1 MDPYIIMKNK
11 YSKSAYIFSTVIP
24 VLILYISLYFNGIYF
39 GSDKT
44 ILLYDMGAQY
54 APFLSFLSKIGNGF
68 NNLMYQ
74 SLSGMGGSFFGTWAY
89 YLADPL
95 SFIVLLF
102 DAYHLPDAVYL
113 IVLVK
118 IALCGL
124 TMSIYL
130 KKGYLHV
137 SDHFVVIISSVSYAL
152 MSYNMIYM
160 IMPMW
165 LDGVMMLPLVIL
177 GVDVIMEKKRSS
189 FFIVSFSLSLML
201 NYYTAYMIAFFG
213 VIYFLYR
220 VCSGKIDRKSVMN
233 SFFTLAVSSLL
244 SVMVSAWLW
253 LPVFIDFGRGKLAEG
268 NKQIDLF
275 IRNVWEVSKQLLPFS
290 YDGVNPSDAPAV
302 YCGILFSVLLVG
314 CLFSGKFN
322 VRKKIA
328 TACVLAF
335 YYFSFCI
342 GYLDVIWHGMKIPN
356 CLPARYSFTFSFFMI
371 IISSELLCH
380 LIAQIKSKS
389 KIANVSVYVYLLL
402 AVLIAADLYINSS
415 YIVRSVEFD
424 EMTGKRFNRYDY
436 EVMVSISELIKQY
449 AINSGKILYS
459 NYEYSSN
466 DGLLFGVP
474 TLDYFSSSYNLGLSS
489 FIRSL
494 GVDYVFN
501 IEDDEG
507 LNAANANV
515 LGVGYAADFKN
526 AFPETEMSGYMTPV
540 WGDDSFRIYKLNNC
554 FEYGFS
560 VPYYDS
566 SSEFNY
572 DPFYNINLLYSD
584 ITSVNGI
591 FEECDIES
599 LKSFDDPSFAF
610 TEELIV
616 TPQAGRHLYFYV
628 SPRDYYENHFSCN
641 DELYLGDELI
651 AKFVEIGF
659 RYIVDLGYSDG
670 TPLTFKFLSGYP
682 ESEVFF
688 YTMDPEAFENAVSS
702 VTPVF
707 SEVKPSFDGIS
718 GNITLERESEVVF
731 LIPYENGFTVRIDGS
746 KVPYTD
752 YRGGLV
758 MISVPAGTHEYSI
771 SYVVPGLAA
780 GLAISVIGIAV
791 LILYLYMKRKKLN
804 L

>member
-1 MDPYIIMKNK
+1 MDPHIIMNNK
-11 YSKSAYIFSTVIP
+11 FSKSAYMFSAVIP
-24 VLILYISLYFNGIYF
+24 VLILYICLYFNGIYF

-54 APFLSFLSKIGNGF
+54 APFLSFLSKMGNGF

-102 DAYHLPDAVYL
+102 DTYHLPDAVYL

-124 TMSIYL
+124 TMSVYL

-152 MSYNMIYM
+152 MSYNMMYM

-177 GVDVIMEKKRSS
+177 GVDMIMEKKSTA
-189 FFIVSFSLSLML
+189 FFVVSFSLSLML
-201 NYYTAYMIAFFG
+201 NYYTAYMIAIFG

-233 SFFTLAVSSLL
+233 SFFTLAVSSVL
-244 SVMVSAWLW
+244 SVMISAWLW

-275 IRNVWEVSKQLLPFS
+275 IRNVWEVSKQLLPFA

-302 YCGILFSVLLVG
+302 YCGIMFSVLPVVFFL
-314 CLFSGKFN
+314 SGKFN
-322 VRKKIA
+322 VRKKI
-328 TACVLAF
+328 TIACVLAF

-356 CLPARYSFTFSFFMI
+356 CLPARYSFTFSFFVIM
-371 IISSELLCH
+371 ISSELLCH

-389 KIANVSVYVYLLL
+389 RYANVSVYAYLLL
-402 AVLIAADLYINSS
+402 AVLAATDLYINSS
-415 YIVRSVEFD
+415 YIVRSVESD
-424 EMTGKRFNRYDY
+424 DMTGKRFNRSDY
-436 EVMVSISELIKQY
+436 EVMVSVSDRIFTDIRD
-449 AINSGKILYS
+449 SGRVLLS

-466 DGLLFGVP
+466 DGLLFDVP

-494 GVDYVFN
+494 GINYVFN
-501 IEDDEG
+501 IDDDLG
-507 LNAANANV
+507 LNAASAGL
-515 LGVGYAADFKN
+515 LGFGYAADFGN
-526 AFPETEMSGYMTPV
+526 TYADTDMTAYMTPV
-540 WGDDSFRIYKLNNC
+540 LGDDTFRLYEFDHC
-554 FEYGFS
+554 VDDGFA
-560 VPYYDS
+560 VPYMDLS
-566 SSEFNY
+566 SGFTY
-572 DPFYNINLLYSD
+572 DPFYNINLMYSD
-584 ITSVNGI
+584 ITSVNGV
-591 FEECDIES
+591 FEMCDVES
-599 LKSFDDPSFAF
+599 RKSYDDPSFAF
-610 TEELIV
+610 TEDLIV

-628 SPRDYYENHFSCN
+628 SPQGYYEDDFMCN

-651 AKFVEIGF
+651 AKFVDMGF

-670 TPLTFKFLSGYP
+670 TPLSFRYSSGNAD
-682 ESEVFF
+682 SEVFF
-688 YTMDPEAFENAVSS
+688 YTLDYDAFENAVSS
-702 VTPVF
+702 VKPVF
-707 SEVKPSFDGIS
+707 SNVKRSSRGIS
-718 GNITLERESEVVF
+718 GTVTLESGSSVV
-731 LIPYENGFTVRIDGS
+731 LRIPYENGFSVSVDGS

-752 YRGGLV
+752 YRGGFI
-758 MISVPAGTHEYSI
+758 MISVPSGTHELSI
-771 SYVVPGLAA
+771 SYIAPGLVA
-780 GLAISVIGIAV
+780 GSVISMIGIAV
-791 LILYLYMKRKKLN
+791 FAVYLFMKRRSLHQ
-804 L
+804 

>member
-1 MDPYIIMKNK
+1 MKNK
-11 YSKSAYIFSTVIP
+11 FSKSVYIFSAVIP
-24 VLILYISLYFNGIYF
+24 AVILYISLYINGINF
-39 GSDKT
+39 GSEKT
-44 ILLYDMGAQY
+44 ILISDLGAQY
-54 APFLSFLSKIGNGF
+54 APFLSFLSKMGSGF
-68 NNLMYQ
+68 NNIMYQ
-74 SLSGMGGSFFGTWAY
+74 SLSGLGGSFFGTWAY
-89 YLADPL
+89 YLADPISL
-95 SFIVLLF
+95 IVLLF
-102 DAYHLPDAVYL
+102 DAYHLPDAIYL
-113 IVLVK
+113 IILVK

-130 KKGYLHV
+130 KKGYLRI
-137 SDHFVVIISSVSYAL
+137 SNTFIVVILSVSYAL
-152 MSYNMIYM
+152 MTYNMMYM
-160 IMPMW
+160 ILPMW
-165 LDGVMMLPLVIL
+165 LNGVMMLPLVIL
-177 GVDVIMEKKRSS
+177 GMDRIIEKKSS
-189 FFIVSFSLSLML
+189 ALFIVSFAASVML
-201 NYYTAYMIAFFG
+201 NYYTAFMIAFFA

-220 VCSGKIDRKSVMN
+220 ICSEKTELKSVLN
-233 SFFTLAVSSLL
+233 TFLTLAGSSVLA
-244 SVMVSAWLW
+244 VMLSAWLW

-268 NKQIDLF
+268 DKHIDLF
-275 IRNVWEVSKQLLPFS
+275 IRNVLNVSRQLLPFA
-290 YDGVNPSDAPAV
+290 YDGVIPSDSPAV
-302 YCGILFSVLLVG
+302 YCGILCSALLVSG
-314 CLFSGKFN
+314 LFMKKFSI
-322 VRKKIA
+322 RKKVTVI
-328 TACVLAF
+328 CVCAF

-342 GYLDVIWHGMKIPN
+342 GYLDVLWHGLKIPN
-356 CLPARYSFTFSFFMI
+356 CFPARYSFTFTFFMI
-371 IISSELLCH
+371 ILSAELLGH
-380 LIAQIKSKS
+380 IFETIRNKAKNENI
-389 KIANVSVYVYLLL
+389 SVYVYL
-402 AVLIAADLYINSS
+402 VLTFITCFDLYINSS
-415 YIVRSVEFD
+415 YVVSRVESD
-424 EMTGKRFNRYDY
+424 KDIGKRFNRYDY
-436 EVMVSISELIKQY
+436 EVMVSISELIKEY
-449 AINSGKILYS
+449 AIDSGKILYS

-489 FIRSL
+489 FIRNL

-526 AFPETEMSGYMTPV
+526 SFPETEMSGYMTPV

-591 FEECDIES
+591 FEECEIES
-599 LKSFDDPSFAF
+599 LKNFDDPSFAF

-651 AKFVEIGF
+651 AKFVEVGF

-670 TPLTFKFLSGYP
+670 TTLTFKFSSGYP

-707 SEVKPSFDGIS
+707 SEVKPSYDGIS

-746 KVPYTD
+746 KVPYTA

-780 GLAISVIGIAV
+780 GSAISVIGIAV

-804 L
+804 S